1 MTNLDSILKSKRHH
15 FANKSPY
22 SQSYGFSSSHVWM
35 WELDHK
41 EGWGLILKEINSE
54 YSLEGLCLKLK
65 LQYYDYLMWRAD
77 SSEKT
82 LMLGKI
88 EGKRRRGQQKMRWL
102 YSITDSMDMNVS
114 KLQQIVKDR
123 RDWCATVHGVS
134 KSQMLLSNW
143 TTTIPYWLKVT
154 SGVYFLERAS
164 MCIATACR
172 QMPNTRRL
180 FSLQYMWQNNMHIIV
195 YSLT

>member
-1 MTNLDSILKSKRHH
+1 
-15 FANKSPY
+15 
-22 SQSYGFSSSHVWM
+22 M

-65 LQYYDYLMWRAD
+65 LQYYDCLMWRAD

-82 LMLGKI
+82 LMLGKS

-114 KLQQIVKDR
+114 KLQEIVKDR
-123 RDWCATVHGVS
+123 RDWCATVHRVS

-143 TTTIPYWLKVT
+143 TTTIPYKLRVT

-172 QMPNTRRL
+172 QMLNTRRL
-180 FSLQYMWQNNMHIIV
+180 FSLQYMWPNSMHIIV